1 MSTAVDSTVN
11 WPGTADSAPSQGPT
25 SGSSRQVKSQG
36 ALRRYIDSFDQQ
48 TMLQMARL
56 VSAEGAQLVERQ
68 TCALFGNLKQ
78 LQRQMQVL
86 PAVALLYGADRLSGR
101 LALAAIACMPACL

>member
-1 MSTAVDSTVN
+1 MTACGYDIHSVFMRNEALSFFADGASSSQQASSGN
-11 WPGTADSAPSQGPT
+11 PG
-25 SGSSRQVKSQG
+25 QVKSKG

-68 TCALFGNLKQ
+68 TCALFGNLKL
-78 LQRQMQVL
+78 LQRQMQVE
-86 PAVALLYGADRLSGR
+86 
-101 LALAAIACMPACL
+101 C